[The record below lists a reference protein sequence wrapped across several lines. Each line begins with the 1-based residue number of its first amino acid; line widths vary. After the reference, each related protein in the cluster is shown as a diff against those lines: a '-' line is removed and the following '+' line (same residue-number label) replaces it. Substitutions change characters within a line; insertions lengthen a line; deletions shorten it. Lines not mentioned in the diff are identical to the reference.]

1 MNLSYEKTIAL
12 FVLLLGN
19 FGLLLVDHIHFQY
32 NGLIIGISLMFLA
45 ALESGRFY
53 LGVGMKRFGSNKKG
67 CGAR

>member
-1 MNLSYEKTIAL
+1 MAL

-32 NGLIIGISLMFLA
+32 NGLIIGISLMFLS

-53 LGVGMKRFGSNKKG
+53 LGAGMQI
-67 CGAR
+67 